1 MVPQL
6 RDSCC
11 ENCVSSGDWGIDV
24 SGPTTSPR
32 LHWAALGRCTRA
44 FQSSCSLHPVVQQHP
59 GCPIYSKLGPPT
71 PPSSGPG
78 AASSLHVLGL
88 LALKEVEEI
97 GNWD

>member
-71 PPSSGPG
+71 PRIIWTRGSQQPACPG
-78 AASSLHVLGL
+78 AAGSEGSGR
-88 LALKEVEEI
+88 
-97 GNWD
+97 DR

>member
-32 LHWAALGRCTRA
+32 LHWAALGRCTGA
-44 FQSSCSLHPVVQQHP
+44 FQSSCCATAPRPLHLLQTA
-59 GCPIYSKLGPPT
+59 PT
-71 PPSSGPG
+71 PSSGPG
-78 AASSLHVLGL
+78 AASGLHVLGL

-97 GNWD
+97 GNWN

>member
-44 FQSSCSLHPVVQQHP
+44 FQSSCSLQ
-59 GCPIYSKLGPPT
+59 T
-71 PPSSGPG
+71 GPG